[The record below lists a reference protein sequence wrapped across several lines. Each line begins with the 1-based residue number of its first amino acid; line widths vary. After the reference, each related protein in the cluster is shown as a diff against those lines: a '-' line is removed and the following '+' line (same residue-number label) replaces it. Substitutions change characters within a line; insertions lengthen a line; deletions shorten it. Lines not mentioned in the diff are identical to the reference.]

1 LIRTYARESRMS
13 PEHVLHEL
21 NRRILIDTE
30 FGIFLTVVF
39 GILDPEQ
46 GTFTYVNA
54 GHNPPIL
61 LSQKNDQIELT
72 ELKKTGSLVGIFPEN
87 TWEEKT
93 ITIHS
98 GDVLIL
104 YTDGITEAQNE
115 DDEFFGIERFVK
127 TLKDNFSPSAEDLRN
142 CILEDVQAF
151 TGTSPRLDDITLV
164 VIAKHLNHS

>member
-1 LIRTYARESRMS
+1 MGR
-13 PEHVLHEL
+13 
-21 NRRILIDTE
+21 
-30 FGIFLTVVF
+30 
-39 GILDPEQ
+39 
-46 GTFTYVNA
+46 
-54 GHNPPIL
+54 
-61 LSQKNDQIELT
+61 
-72 ELKKTGSLVGIFPEN
+72 
-87 TWEEKT
+87 KT